1 MQAFDSV
8 RSALSGFL
16 QEKGLEWPA
25 KAVVEAAK
33 DPKHGDVATNLAML
47 LAKPLHRA
55 PRDIAAE
62 LAAWIRDHTDGVE
75 NVEVAGPG
83 FCNVTFSQVF
93 WRRVVQQVEKEGAA
107 FGSSTIGGGRKTL
120 VEYVSAN
127 PTGPLHVGH
136 GRGAAAGDSLARIL
150 RRAGYDV
157 TTEYYIN
164 DAGRQMRILGM
175 SVWYRLRNLVGRTMA
190 EPEDYYR
197 GSYITDIAKEML
209 EKDPSLADAS
219 DEDGKERCYEYAKN
233 EILEGIKKDLRD
245 FRVEHQNWFSEKT
258 LVDGGLVDKAFQA
271 LKDAGYTYEK
281 DGALWFATSRL
292 GDDKDRVLR
301 KSDGSLT
308 YFASD
313 IAYHHNKFERG
324 FDWLIDVWGADHHG
338 YVPRMRAAIEAMGK
352 GKKNF
357 DVVLIQL
364 VNLLINGQPVS
375 MSTRAGTFET
385 LADVVREVGADAA
398 RFMFLSRK
406 TDSPVDFDLEAVKQ
420 RTMENPVYYVQ
431 YAHARVAALLRR
443 AAEEGVT
450 IPDVSDDAALAGLTL
465 PDDMA
470 LLRKMALY
478 RDMLEQAATTLSVH
492 HVSHYLMELSQ
503 LLHSY
508 YTKNQILKA
517 GDPVTTGSRLALLR
531 AVSRVIANGLDLMG
545 VSAPTTCN
553 RTGKPAGGEICHG
566 FFPPEFHPHDPDQR
580 RIAPLRDHAERSRFG
595 PHRRH
600 PHRHCGLVLLHG
612 LHGGTR
618 AESGKASGGNRC
630 HRGPGK
636 ER

>member
-8 RSALSGFL
+8 RLALSGFL

-245 FRVEHQNWFSEKT
+245 FRVEHQSWFSEKT

-465 PDDMA
+465 QDDMA

-545 VSAPTTCN
+545 VSAP
-553 RTGKPAGGEICHG
+553 
-566 FFPPEFHPHDPDQR
+566 
-580 RIAPLRDHAERSRFG
+580 DHM
-595 PHRRH
+595 
-600 PHRHCGLVLLHG
+600 
-612 LHGGTR
+612 
-618 AESGKASGGNRC
+618 
-630 HRGPGK
+630 
-636 ER
+636 

>member
-313 IAYHHNKFERG
+313 IAYHHNKFERS

-545 VSAPTTCN
+545 VSAP
-553 RTGKPAGGEICHG
+553 
-566 FFPPEFHPHDPDQR
+566 
-580 RIAPLRDHAERSRFG
+580 DHM
-595 PHRRH
+595 
-600 PHRHCGLVLLHG
+600 
-612 LHGGTR
+612 
-618 AESGKASGGNRC
+618 
-630 HRGPGK
+630 
-636 ER
+636 

>member
-233 EILEGIKKDLRD
+233 EIVEGIKKDLRD

-545 VSAPTTCN
+545 VSAP
-553 RTGKPAGGEICHG
+553 
-566 FFPPEFHPHDPDQR
+566 
-580 RIAPLRDHAERSRFG
+580 DHM
-595 PHRRH
+595 
-600 PHRHCGLVLLHG
+600 
-612 LHGGTR
+612 
-618 AESGKASGGNRC
+618 
-630 HRGPGK
+630 
-636 ER
+636 

>member
-375 MSTRAGTFET
+375 MSTRAGTFEA

-545 VSAPTTCN
+545 VSAP
-553 RTGKPAGGEICHG
+553 
-566 FFPPEFHPHDPDQR
+566 
-580 RIAPLRDHAERSRFG
+580 DHM
-595 PHRRH
+595 
-600 PHRHCGLVLLHG
+600 
-612 LHGGTR
+612 
-618 AESGKASGGNRC
+618 
-630 HRGPGK
+630 
-636 ER
+636 

>member
-136 GRGAAAGDSLARIL
+136 GRGAAAGDSLGRIL

-219 DEDGKERCYEYAKN
+219 DEDGKGRCYEYAKN

-406 TDSPVDFDLEAVKQ
+406 TDSPADFDLEAVKQ

-443 AAEEGVT
+443 AAGEGVT

-545 VSAPTTCN
+545 VSAP
-553 RTGKPAGGEICHG
+553 
-566 FFPPEFHPHDPDQR
+566 
-580 RIAPLRDHAERSRFG
+580 DHM
-595 PHRRH
+595 
-600 PHRHCGLVLLHG
+600 
-612 LHGGTR
+612 
-618 AESGKASGGNRC
+618 
-630 HRGPGK
+630 
-636 ER
+636 

>member
-33 DPKHGDVATNLAML
+33 VPKHGDVATNLAML

-443 AAEEGVT
+443 AAGEGVT

-545 VSAPTTCN
+545 VSAP
-553 RTGKPAGGEICHG
+553 
-566 FFPPEFHPHDPDQR
+566 
-580 RIAPLRDHAERSRFG
+580 DHM
-595 PHRRH
+595 
-600 PHRHCGLVLLHG
+600 
-612 LHGGTR
+612 
-618 AESGKASGGNRC
+618 
-630 HRGPGK
+630 
-636 ER
+636 

>member
-364 VNLLINGQPVS
+364 VNLLVNGQPVS

-443 AAEEGVT
+443 AAGEGVT

-478 RDMLEQAATTLSVH
+478 MDMLEQAATTLSVH

-545 VSAPTTCN
+545 VSAP
-553 RTGKPAGGEICHG
+553 
-566 FFPPEFHPHDPDQR
+566 
-580 RIAPLRDHAERSRFG
+580 DHM
-595 PHRRH
+595 
-600 PHRHCGLVLLHG
+600 
-612 LHGGTR
+612 
-618 AESGKASGGNRC
+618 
-630 HRGPGK
+630 
-636 ER
+636 

>member
-8 RSALSGFL
+8 RLALSGFL

-136 GRGAAAGDSLARIL
+136 GRGAAAGDRLARIL

-245 FRVEHQNWFSEKT
+245 FRVEHQSWFSEKT

-545 VSAPTTCN
+545 VSAP
-553 RTGKPAGGEICHG
+553 
-566 FFPPEFHPHDPDQR
+566 
-580 RIAPLRDHAERSRFG
+580 DHM
-595 PHRRH
+595 
-600 PHRHCGLVLLHG
+600 
-612 LHGGTR
+612 
-618 AESGKASGGNRC
+618 
-630 HRGPGK
+630 
-636 ER
+636 

>member
-136 GRGAAAGDSLARIL
+136 GRGAAAGDSLGRIL

-443 AAEEGVT
+443 AAGEGVT

-545 VSAPTTCN
+545 VSAP
-553 RTGKPAGGEICHG
+553 
-566 FFPPEFHPHDPDQR
+566 
-580 RIAPLRDHAERSRFG
+580 DHM
-595 PHRRH
+595 
-600 PHRHCGLVLLHG
+600 
-612 LHGGTR
+612 
-618 AESGKASGGNRC
+618 
-630 HRGPGK
+630 
-636 ER
+636 

>member
-338 YVPRMRAAIEAMGK
+338 YVPRMRAAIEAKGK

-443 AAEEGVT
+443 AAGEGVT

-545 VSAPTTCN
+545 VSAP
-553 RTGKPAGGEICHG
+553 
-566 FFPPEFHPHDPDQR
+566 
-580 RIAPLRDHAERSRFG
+580 DHM
-595 PHRRH
+595 
-600 PHRHCGLVLLHG
+600 
-612 LHGGTR
+612 
-618 AESGKASGGNRC
+618 
-630 HRGPGK
+630 
-636 ER
+636 

>member
-190 EPEDYYR
+190 DPEDYYR

-545 VSAPTTCN
+545 VSAP
-553 RTGKPAGGEICHG
+553 
-566 FFPPEFHPHDPDQR
+566 
-580 RIAPLRDHAERSRFG
+580 DHM
-595 PHRRH
+595 
-600 PHRHCGLVLLHG
+600 
-612 LHGGTR
+612 
-618 AESGKASGGNRC
+618 
-630 HRGPGK
+630 
-636 ER
+636 

>member
-465 PDDMA
+465 PDDMV

-545 VSAPTTCN
+545 VSAP
-553 RTGKPAGGEICHG
+553 
-566 FFPPEFHPHDPDQR
+566 
-580 RIAPLRDHAERSRFG
+580 DHM
-595 PHRRH
+595 
-600 PHRHCGLVLLHG
+600 
-612 LHGGTR
+612 
-618 AESGKASGGNRC
+618 
-630 HRGPGK
+630 
-636 ER
+636 

>member
-258 LVDGGLVDKAFQA
+258 LVDGRLVDKAFQA

-338 YVPRMRAAIEAMGK
+338 YVPRMRAAIEAMEK

-450 IPDVSDDAALAGLTL
+450 ILDVSDDAALAGLTL

-545 VSAPTTCN
+545 VSAP
-553 RTGKPAGGEICHG
+553 
-566 FFPPEFHPHDPDQR
+566 
-580 RIAPLRDHAERSRFG
+580 DHM
-595 PHRRH
+595 
-600 PHRHCGLVLLHG
+600 
-612 LHGGTR
+612 
-618 AESGKASGGNRC
+618 
-630 HRGPGK
+630 
-636 ER
+636 

>member
-8 RSALSGFL
+8 RLALSGFL

-136 GRGAAAGDSLARIL
+136 GRGAAAGDSLARNL

-157 TTEYYIN
+157 ATEYYIN

-545 VSAPTTCN
+545 VSAP
-553 RTGKPAGGEICHG
+553 
-566 FFPPEFHPHDPDQR
+566 
-580 RIAPLRDHAERSRFG
+580 DHM
-595 PHRRH
+595 
-600 PHRHCGLVLLHG
+600 
-612 LHGGTR
+612 
-618 AESGKASGGNRC
+618 
-630 HRGPGK
+630 
-636 ER
+636 

>member
-93 WRRVVQQVEKEGAA
+93 WRRMVQQVEKEGAA

-545 VSAPTTCN
+545 VSAP
-553 RTGKPAGGEICHG
+553 
-566 FFPPEFHPHDPDQR
+566 
-580 RIAPLRDHAERSRFG
+580 DHM
-595 PHRRH
+595 
-600 PHRHCGLVLLHG
+600 
-612 LHGGTR
+612 
-618 AESGKASGGNRC
+618 
-630 HRGPGK
+630 
-636 ER
+636 

>member
-545 VSAPTTCN
+545 V
-553 RTGKPAGGEICHG
+553 
-566 FFPPEFHPHDPDQR
+566 
-580 RIAPLRDHAERSRFG
+580 IAPDHM
-595 PHRRH
+595 
-600 PHRHCGLVLLHG
+600 
-612 LHGGTR
+612 
-618 AESGKASGGNRC
+618 
-630 HRGPGK
+630 
-636 ER
+636 

>member
-62 LAAWIRDHTDGVE
+62 QAVWIRDHTDGVE

-233 EILEGIKKDLRD
+233 EILDGIKKDLRD

-338 YVPRMRAAIEAMGK
+338 YVPRMRAAIEAMEK

-443 AAEEGVT
+443 AAGEGVT

-545 VSAPTTCN
+545 VSAP
-553 RTGKPAGGEICHG
+553 
-566 FFPPEFHPHDPDQR
+566 
-580 RIAPLRDHAERSRFG
+580 DHM
-595 PHRRH
+595 
-600 PHRHCGLVLLHG
+600 
-612 LHGGTR
+612 
-618 AESGKASGGNRC
+618 
-630 HRGPGK
+630 
-636 ER
+636 

>member
-492 HVSHYLMELSQ
+492 HVSHYLMDLSQ

-545 VSAPTTCN
+545 VSAP
-553 RTGKPAGGEICHG
+553 
-566 FFPPEFHPHDPDQR
+566 
-580 RIAPLRDHAERSRFG
+580 DHM
-595 PHRRH
+595 
-600 PHRHCGLVLLHG
+600 
-612 LHGGTR
+612 
-618 AESGKASGGNRC
+618 
-630 HRGPGK
+630 
-636 ER
+636 

>member
-55 PRDIAAE
+55 PHDIAAE

-443 AAEEGVT
+443 AAGEGVT

-545 VSAPTTCN
+545 VSAP
-553 RTGKPAGGEICHG
+553 
-566 FFPPEFHPHDPDQR
+566 
-580 RIAPLRDHAERSRFG
+580 DHM
-595 PHRRH
+595 
-600 PHRHCGLVLLHG
+600 
-612 LHGGTR
+612 
-618 AESGKASGGNRC
+618 
-630 HRGPGK
+630 
-636 ER
+636 

>member
-219 DEDGKERCYEYAKN
+219 DEDGKECCYEYSKN

-545 VSAPTTCN
+545 VSAP
-553 RTGKPAGGEICHG
+553 
-566 FFPPEFHPHDPDQR
+566 
-580 RIAPLRDHAERSRFG
+580 DHM
-595 PHRRH
+595 
-600 PHRHCGLVLLHG
+600 
-612 LHGGTR
+612 
-618 AESGKASGGNRC
+618 
-630 HRGPGK
+630 
-636 ER
+636 

>member
-470 LLRKMALY
+470 LLRKMALS

-545 VSAPTTCN
+545 VSAP
-553 RTGKPAGGEICHG
+553 
-566 FFPPEFHPHDPDQR
+566 
-580 RIAPLRDHAERSRFG
+580 DHM
-595 PHRRH
+595 
-600 PHRHCGLVLLHG
+600 
-612 LHGGTR
+612 
-618 AESGKASGGNRC
+618 
-630 HRGPGK
+630 
-636 ER
+636 

>member
-338 YVPRMRAAIEAMGK
+338 YMPRMRAAIEAMGK

-545 VSAPTTCN
+545 VSAP
-553 RTGKPAGGEICHG
+553 
-566 FFPPEFHPHDPDQR
+566 
-580 RIAPLRDHAERSRFG
+580 DHM
-595 PHRRH
+595 
-600 PHRHCGLVLLHG
+600 
-612 LHGGTR
+612 
-618 AESGKASGGNRC
+618 
-630 HRGPGK
+630 
-636 ER
+636 

>member
-364 VNLLINGQPVS
+364 VNLLINGQPMS

-545 VSAPTTCN
+545 VSAP
-553 RTGKPAGGEICHG
+553 
-566 FFPPEFHPHDPDQR
+566 
-580 RIAPLRDHAERSRFG
+580 DHM
-595 PHRRH
+595 
-600 PHRHCGLVLLHG
+600 
-612 LHGGTR
+612 
-618 AESGKASGGNRC
+618 
-630 HRGPGK
+630 
-636 ER
+636 

>member
-8 RSALSGFL
+8 RLALSGFL

-127 PTGPLHVGH
+127 PTGPRHVGP

-245 FRVEHQNWFSEKT
+245 FRVEHQSWFSEKT

-545 VSAPTTCN
+545 VSAP
-553 RTGKPAGGEICHG
+553 
-566 FFPPEFHPHDPDQR
+566 
-580 RIAPLRDHAERSRFG
+580 DHM
-595 PHRRH
+595 
-600 PHRHCGLVLLHG
+600 
-612 LHGGTR
+612 
-618 AESGKASGGNRC
+618 
-630 HRGPGK
+630 
-636 ER
+636 

>member
-83 FCNVTFSQVF
+83 FCNVTFYQVF

-545 VSAPTTCN
+545 VSAP
-553 RTGKPAGGEICHG
+553 
-566 FFPPEFHPHDPDQR
+566 
-580 RIAPLRDHAERSRFG
+580 DHM
-595 PHRRH
+595 
-600 PHRHCGLVLLHG
+600 
-612 LHGGTR
+612 
-618 AESGKASGGNRC
+618 
-630 HRGPGK
+630 
-636 ER
+636 

>member
-8 RSALSGFL
+8 RLALSGFL

-120 VEYVSAN
+120 VEHVSAN

-245 FRVEHQNWFSEKT
+245 FRVEHQSWFSEKT

-545 VSAPTTCN
+545 VSAP
-553 RTGKPAGGEICHG
+553 
-566 FFPPEFHPHDPDQR
+566 
-580 RIAPLRDHAERSRFG
+580 DHM
-595 PHRRH
+595 
-600 PHRHCGLVLLHG
+600 
-612 LHGGTR
+612 
-618 AESGKASGGNRC
+618 
-630 HRGPGK
+630 
-636 ER
+636 

>member
-443 AAEEGVT
+443 AAKEGVT

-545 VSAPTTCN
+545 VSAP
-553 RTGKPAGGEICHG
+553 
-566 FFPPEFHPHDPDQR
+566 
-580 RIAPLRDHAERSRFG
+580 DHM
-595 PHRRH
+595 
-600 PHRHCGLVLLHG
+600 
-612 LHGGTR
+612 
-618 AESGKASGGNRC
+618 
-630 HRGPGK
+630 
-636 ER
+636 

>member
-83 FCNVTFSQVF
+83 FCNVAFSQVF

-545 VSAPTTCN
+545 VSAP
-553 RTGKPAGGEICHG
+553 
-566 FFPPEFHPHDPDQR
+566 
-580 RIAPLRDHAERSRFG
+580 DHM
-595 PHRRH
+595 
-600 PHRHCGLVLLHG
+600 
-612 LHGGTR
+612 
-618 AESGKASGGNRC
+618 
-630 HRGPGK
+630 
-636 ER
+636 

>member
-301 KSDGSLT
+301 KSDSSLT

-470 LLRKMALY
+470 LLRKMTLY

-545 VSAPTTCN
+545 VSAP
-553 RTGKPAGGEICHG
+553 
-566 FFPPEFHPHDPDQR
+566 
-580 RIAPLRDHAERSRFG
+580 DHM
-595 PHRRH
+595 
-600 PHRHCGLVLLHG
+600 
-612 LHGGTR
+612 
-618 AESGKASGGNRC
+618 
-630 HRGPGK
+630 
-636 ER
+636 

>member
-197 GSYITDIAKEML
+197 GSYSTDIAKEML

-545 VSAPTTCN
+545 VSAP
-553 RTGKPAGGEICHG
+553 
-566 FFPPEFHPHDPDQR
+566 
-580 RIAPLRDHAERSRFG
+580 DHM
-595 PHRRH
+595 
-600 PHRHCGLVLLHG
+600 
-612 LHGGTR
+612 
-618 AESGKASGGNRC
+618 
-630 HRGPGK
+630 
-636 ER
+636 

>member
-338 YVPRMRAAIEAMGK
+338 YVPRMRAAIEAMRK

-545 VSAPTTCN
+545 VSAP
-553 RTGKPAGGEICHG
+553 
-566 FFPPEFHPHDPDQR
+566 
-580 RIAPLRDHAERSRFG
+580 DHM
-595 PHRRH
+595 
-600 PHRHCGLVLLHG
+600 
-612 LHGGTR
+612 
-618 AESGKASGGNRC
+618 
-630 HRGPGK
+630 
-636 ER
+636 